1 MDAPR
6 GFLLG
11 GVPLLCK
18 RLAAYSGGLICQKIL
33 ELEKAQ
39 KERSGYYREA
49 IWVENVQIV

>member
-1 MDAPR
+1 MGVSR

-11 GVPLLCK
+11 VSLLRK

-39 KERSGYYREA
+39 KE
-49 IWVENVQIV
+49 